1 MIGIQCQLMMAGE
14 NRIDAVVKSDGGLEK
29 SASFTT
35 HVKALAD
42 LKLTVSD
49 PRGPTALG
57 VDAIYEVHIVNQG
70 TKAAERIKIVAQ
82 FSEGVEPIQADG
94 GAADIIPGQVL
105 FHPIARIE
113 PGDEVVLRIIARA
126 DKAGN
131 HRFRAELTAGD
142 PDTRLI
148 AEESTYY
155 FDEEPPRTAARPAT
169 EGSTQ

>member
-1 MIGIQCQLMMAGE
+1 MTPGE
-14 NRIDAVVKSDGGLEK
+14 NRIDAVVKSEGGLEK

-35 HVKALAD
+35 RVEALAD

-49 PRGPTALG
+49 PSGPTALG
-57 VDAIYEVHIVNQG
+57 TNAVYEVHITNRG
-70 TKAAERIKIVAQ
+70 SKAAERIKIVAQ
-82 FSEGVEPIQADG
+82 FSEGVEPQEANG
-94 GAADIIPGQVL
+94 GAADIVPGQVL
-105 FHPIARIE
+105 FHPISRIE
-113 PGDEVVLRIIARA
+113 PGAELVLKIIAKA

-155 FDEEPPRTAARPAT
+155 FGEDATRTAAQPVTEAAT
-169 EGSTQ
+169 R